1 MFRQICENPMSQ
13 LAVQQTS
20 IQKDN
25 LSTFIT
31 FDCGKRMFNFAN
43 LYCVCQQ
50 QILSFKA
57 HCVLFLLI
65 QIAKFFRGKVGK
77 HFSVVHMS

>member
-1 MFRQICENPMSQ
+1 MSQ

-31 FDCGKRMFNFAN
+31 FDCGKRMFNFAD

-65 QIAKFFRGKVGK
+65 QIAKFFRVRLENI
-77 HFSVVHMS
+77 FLWFT